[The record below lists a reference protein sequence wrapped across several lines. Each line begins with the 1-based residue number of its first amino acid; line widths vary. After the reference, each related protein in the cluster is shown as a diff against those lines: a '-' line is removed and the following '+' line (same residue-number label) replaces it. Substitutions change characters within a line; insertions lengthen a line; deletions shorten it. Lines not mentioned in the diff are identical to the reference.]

1 MRVGLVHL
9 CVPLF
14 LAACSAPPVDAP
26 EGDVP
31 MVAVVEAAETDLA
44 TGAAPVHAQTPLGVA
59 LQRAITE
66 GPSLAVA
73 RAREA
78 VSVAAVTEAEGAW
91 RPSIRAGVDAGVSTA
106 SDPSLVPVL
115 RLSQQI
121 FDGGV
126 SEKEAAA
133 ARVRVAQAQAETRS
147 QLARRALAAIRAW
160 EELYLARGLLTIAAE
175 ADARNQRFS
184 DQIAL
189 RLRAGVGRNADML
202 RVASRRAEA
211 AALLASAQGR
221 VRAAETRIIEL
232 FDVPLDPAPLPL
244 APPPVAG
251 IDRNPALIAL
261 EAQERAARRA
271 RDAVMASRM
280 PSVFLDVTARAPQN
294 SDASVGAGLRLGY
307 DFGTDGQRSAALAS
321 AEAQVAQAVAD
332 RELTARDLT
341 RALADARDRSATLA
355 AELGAARNA
364 AETSAAALADAE
376 AQFAGGR
383 VDILDLLELGRDVE
397 RTAARAQ
404 ELASEARIAGYVVLY
419 LTGELLEVFGICAEG
434 CPA

>member
-1 MRVGLVHL
+1 MCLPLVL
-9 CVPLF
+9 IGCAVP
-14 LAACSAPPVDAP
+14 SADAP

-31 MVAVVEAAETDLA
+31 LVAVVAAAETDLTA
-44 TGAAPVHAQTPLGVA
+44 GAAPVHAQTALGVA
-59 LQRAITE
+59 LQRAIAE
-66 GPSLAVA
+66 GPSLAAA
-73 RAREA
+73 RASEA
-78 VSVAAVTEAEGAW
+78 VSVAAVAEARGAW
-91 RPSIRAGVDAGVSTA
+91 RPSISAGIDAGVSTL

-115 RLSQQI
+115 RLSQRI
-121 FDGGV
+121 YDGGV

-133 ARVRVAQAQAETRS
+133 AEVRVVQTQAETRA

-160 EELYLARGLLTIAAE
+160 EDLYLARRLLVIASE
-175 ADARNQRFS
+175 ADERNQRFA

-189 RLRAGVGRNADML
+189 RLRGGAGRNADLL

-221 VRAAETRIIEL
+221 VRAAETRMIEL
-232 FDVPLDPAPLPL
+232 FDVSLNPAPLPL

-280 PSVFLDVTARAPQN
+280 PSVFLDVTARAPQD
-294 SDASVGAGLRLGY
+294 SDVSVGAGLRLGY
-307 DFGTDGQRSAALAS
+307 DFGADGQRSAALAS

-341 RALADARDRSATLA
+341 RALADAQDRSTTLTV
-355 AELGAARNA
+355 ELRAARNA
-364 AETSAAALADAE
+364 AEISAAALADAE
-376 AQFAGGR
+376 AQFVGGR

>member
-1 MRVGLVHL
+1 
-9 CVPLF
+9 
-14 LAACSAPPVDAP
+14 
-26 EGDVP
+26 
-31 MVAVVEAAETDLA
+31 
-44 TGAAPVHAQTPLGVA
+44 
-59 LQRAITE
+59 
-66 GPSLAVA
+66 
-73 RAREA
+73 
-78 VSVAAVTEAEGAW
+78 
-91 RPSIRAGVDAGVSTA
+91 
-106 SDPSLVPVL
+106 
-115 RLSQQI
+115 
-121 FDGGV
+121 
-126 SEKEAAA
+126 
-133 ARVRVAQAQAETRS
+133 
-147 QLARRALAAIRAW
+147 
-160 EELYLARGLLTIAAE
+160 
-175 ADARNQRFS
+175 
-184 DQIAL
+184 
-189 RLRAGVGRNADML
+189 
-202 RVASRRAEA
+202 
-211 AALLASAQGR
+211 
-221 VRAAETRIIEL
+221 
-232 FDVPLDPAPLPL
+232 
-244 APPPVAG
+244 
-251 IDRNPALIAL
+251 
-261 EAQERAARRA
+261 
-271 RDAVMASRM
+271 MASRM

-341 RALADARDRSATLA
+341 RALADAQDRSATLA

>member
-26 EGDVP
+26 AEEIP
-31 MVAVVEAAETDLA
+31 AVAVVVVAETDLTA
-44 TGAAPVHAQTPLGVA
+44 GAAPVHAQTPLGVA
-59 LQRAITE
+59 LQRAIAE
-66 GPSLAVA
+66 GPSLAAA
-73 RAREA
+73 RASEA
-78 VSVAAVTEAEGAW
+78 VSVAAVAEARGAW
-91 RPSIRAGVDAGVSTA
+91 RPSISAGIDAGVSTL
-106 SDPSLVPVL
+106 SDPSLAPVL
-115 RLSQQI
+115 RLSQRI
-121 FDGGV
+121 YDGGV
-126 SEKEAAA
+126 SEKEAAVA
-133 ARVRVAQAQAETRS
+133 EVRVLQTQAETRA
-147 QLARRALAAIRAW
+147 QLAQRALAAIRAW
-160 EELYLARGLLTIAAE
+160 EELYLARRLLVIASE
-175 ADARNQRFS
+175 ADERNQRFA

-189 RLRAGVGRNADML
+189 RLRGGAGRNADML

-221 VRAAETRIIEL
+221 VRAAETRMIEL
-232 FDVPLDPAPLPL
+232 FDVSLNPAPLPL

-261 EAQERAARRA
+261 AAQERAARRA

-280 PSVFLDVTARAPQN
+280 PSVFLDVTARAPQD
-294 SDASVGAGLRLGY
+294 SDVSVGAGLRLGY
-307 DFGTDGQRSAALAS
+307 DFGTDGQRSAAIAS

-332 RELTARDLT
+332 RELTARNLT
-341 RALADARDRSATLA
+341 RALADAQDRSATLTV
-355 AELGAARNA
+355 ELRAARNA
-364 AETSAAALADAE
+364 AEASAAALTDAE

>member
-1 MRVGLVHL
+1 MKLGLVHL

-14 LAACSAPPVDAP
+14 LAACSAPLVDAP
-26 EGDVP
+26 AEEIP
-31 MVAVVEAAETDLA
+31 AVAVVVVAETDLTA
-44 TGAAPVHAQTPLGVA
+44 GAAPVHAQTPLGVA

-66 GPSLAVA
+66 GPSLAAA

-91 RPSIRAGVDAGVSTA
+91 RPSISAGIDAGVSTA
-106 SDPSLVPVL
+106 SDPSLVPIL

-160 EELYLARGLLTIAAE
+160 EELYLAQGLLTIAAE
-175 ADARNQRFS
+175 ADARNQRFA

-307 DFGTDGQRSAALAS
+307 DFGSDGQRSAALAS

-332 RELTARDLT
+332 RELMARDLT
-341 RALADARDRSATLA
+341 RALADAQDRSATLA

-383 VDILDLLELGRDVE
+383 VDILDLLELGSDVE

-404 ELASEARIAGYVVLY
+404 ELASDARIAGYVVLY

>member
-26 EGDVP
+26 AEEIP
-31 MVAVVEAAETDLA
+31 AVAVVVVAETDLTA
-44 TGAAPVHAQTPLGVA
+44 GAAPVHAQTPLGVA

-91 RPSIRAGVDAGVSTA
+91 RPSISAGIDAGVSTA

>member
-1 MRVGLVHL
+1 MRLGLVHL

-26 EGDVP
+26 AEEIP
-31 MVAVVEAAETDLA
+31 AVAVVVVAETDLTA
-44 TGAAPVHAQTPLGVA
+44 GAAPVHAQTPLGVA
-59 LQRAITE
+59 LQRAIAE
-66 GPSLAVA
+66 GPSLAAA

-91 RPSIRAGVDAGVSTA
+91 RPSISVGIDAGVSTA

-160 EELYLARGLLTIAAE
+160 EELCLARGLLTIAAE
-175 ADARNQRFS
+175 ADARNQRFA

-307 DFGTDGQRSAALAS
+307 DFGSDGQRSAALAS

-332 RELTARDLT
+332 RELMARDLT
-341 RALADARDRSATLA
+341 RALADAQDRSATLA

-383 VDILDLLELGRDVE
+383 VDILDLLELGSDVE

-404 ELASEARIAGYVVLY
+404 ELASDAQIAGYVVLY

>member
-26 EGDVP
+26 AEEIP
-31 MVAVVEAAETDLA
+31 AVAVVVVAETDLTA
-44 TGAAPVHAQTPLGVA
+44 GAAPVHAQTPLGVA
-59 LQRAITE
+59 LQRAIAE
-66 GPSLAVA
+66 GPSLAAA
-73 RAREA
+73 RASEA
-78 VSVAAVTEAEGAW
+78 VSVAAVAEARGAW
-91 RPSIRAGVDAGVSTA
+91 RPSISAGIDAGVSTL
-106 SDPSLVPVL
+106 SDPSLAPVL
-115 RLSQQI
+115 RLSQRI
-121 FDGGV
+121 YDGGV
-126 SEKEAAA
+126 SEKEAAVA
-133 ARVRVAQAQAETRS
+133 EVRVLQTQAETRA
-147 QLARRALAAIRAW
+147 QLAQRALAAIRAW
-160 EELYLARGLLTIAAE
+160 EELYLARRLLVIASE
-175 ADARNQRFS
+175 ADERNQRFA

-189 RLRAGVGRNADML
+189 RLRGGAGRNADML

-221 VRAAETRIIEL
+221 VRAAETRMIEL
-232 FDVPLDPAPLPL
+232 FDVSLNPAPLPL

-261 EAQERAARRA
+261 AAQERAARRA

-280 PSVFLDVTARAPQN
+280 PSVFLDVTARAPQD
-294 SDASVGAGLRLGY
+294 SDVSVGAGLRLGY
-307 DFGTDGQRSAALAS
+307 DFGTDGQRSAAIAS

-341 RALADARDRSATLA
+341 RALADAQDRSATLTV
-355 AELGAARNA
+355 ELRAARNA
-364 AETSAAALADAE
+364 AEASAAALTDAE